1 MRKKR
6 NYAGNIRVKNQICE
20 SVIADRQKEIQKMK
34 MKNRYFGF
42 STQEKIDGRKIKR
55 LAEIPVHSA

>member
-1 MRKKR
+1 VRKKR

-42 STQEKIDGRKIKR
+42 STQEKIDGR
-55 LAEIPVHSA
+55 